1 MHEGYPQTGVDMRIA
16 FNATSLLSPL
26 TGIGQYSRELA
37 QGLIDRPDID
47 TSFFYG
53 TNWSR
58 SVRSAPLP
66 GGGKVLPWLRKNI
79 PNSYALRRAVQQNR
93 FTRVAKPAHFDLYHE
108 PNILSLPF
116 DGPTVITIHDV
127 SWIRH
132 PGAHP
137 VERVRAM
144 DRYFPATLLQ
154 ASQIITDSQFVRQE
168 LLDLFGLPP
177 DSVQS
182 IPLGVDRLF
191 QPLLPAQTL
200 AVMERHRLVHGSYF
214 MTVGTLEPRKN
225 LQTAL
230 DAFLSLPAAV
240 RQHYPLL
247 MAGMPGWNSSA
258 LEQKIA
264 SSERTGD
271 VRRLG
276 YLTRV
281 ELAQVLSGATAL
293 VFPSVYEGFGLP
305 PLEAMACGVPV
316 IASNAASIP
325 EVVGDCGILVDPFDV
340 CGLSEAMRHLAQ
352 NADERKAMAEKGL
365 LRSRQYSWE
374 ACVEETVQTYHRVL
388 DKRGLT
394 PRSPSTTA
402 TTENR

>member
-1 MHEGYPQTGVDMRIA
+1 MRVA

-37 QGLIDRPDID
+37 QGLVNRSDID
-47 TSFFYG
+47 ASFFYG
-53 TNWSR
+53 ASWSK
-58 SVRSAPLP
+58 SVRVAPLP
-66 GGGKVLPWLRKNI
+66 GGGKVLAWLRKNI

-93 FTRVAKPAHFDLYHE
+93 FKKHAYPSGIELYHE

-116 DGPTVITIHDV
+116 DGPTVITVHDV

-132 PGAHP
+132 PDAHP

-144 DRYFPATLLQ
+144 DRYFPATLAQ
-154 ASQIITDSQFVRQE
+154 ASQIITDSQFIKRE
-168 LLDLFGLPP
+168 LIDLFRVAP
-177 DSVQS
+177 DSVQVVS
-182 IPLGVDRLF
+182 LGVDRLF
-191 QPLLPAQTL
+191 QPLKPAETL
-200 AVMERHRLVHGSYF
+200 SVMQRHRLVHGSYF
-214 MTVGTLEPRKN
+214 MTVGTFEPRKN

-230 DAFLSLPAAV
+230 NAFLLLPAAV
-240 RQHYPLL
+240 RRRYPLV
-247 MAGMPGWNSSA
+247 MVGMPGWNSSA

-264 SSERTGD
+264 SLERTGD

-281 ELAQVLSGATAL
+281 ELAQILSGATAL
-293 VFPSVYEGFGLP
+293 VFPSIYEGFGLP

-325 EVVGDCGILVDPFDV
+325 EVVGDCGILLDPFDV
-340 CGLSEAMRHLAQ
+340 RSMSEAMQRLVQDA
-352 NADERKAMAEKGL
+352 AERKLLTAKGL
-365 LRSRQYSWE
+365 LRSRRYSWE
-374 ACVEETVQTYHRVL
+374 ACVEGTVQTYRQA
-388 DKRGLT
+388 LT
-394 PRSPSTTA
+394 KCAITPSSTNTTA